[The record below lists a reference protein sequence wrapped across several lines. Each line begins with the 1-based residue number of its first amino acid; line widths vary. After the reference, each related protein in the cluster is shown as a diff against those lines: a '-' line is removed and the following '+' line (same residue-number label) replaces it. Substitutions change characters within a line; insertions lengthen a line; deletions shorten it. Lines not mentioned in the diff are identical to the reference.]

1 MRVIELG
8 ERGADVYALI
18 GDGGR
23 ELRIL
28 IFKIAAE
35 KYNHSRIVKI
45 PELRPLQRTTGV
57 RGLDAVI
64 RELALLL
71 PKTAVTTY
79 IILIDREHVSN
90 IEQLRR
96 KLEEYGFAVQNYEVL
111 HEGCWKVR
119 VERGTKGAIVYVV
132 IFGFK
137 KCIEEHLVELIHLL
151 YNEQIEPEKDAVN
164 RWLRKH
170 RLKDEDLVKEA
181 LRRQVF
187 EKTFPQ
193 LAIALRELAKSS

>member
-8 ERGADVYALI
+8 ERGADIYALI

-23 ELRIL
+23 ELRI
-28 IFKIAAE
+28 FRIAAE
-35 KYNHSRIVKI
+35 KYNHSKIVKI
-45 PELRPLQRTTGV
+45 PKLRPSQRTTGV

-71 PKTAVTTY
+71 PETAVTTY

-96 KLEEYGFAVQNYEVL
+96 KLEEYGFAVPNYEVL
-111 HEGCWKVR
+111 HDGCWKVR
-119 VERGTKGAIVYVV
+119 VEKGTKGAIVYVAV
-132 IFGFK
+132 FGFEK
-137 KCIEEHLVELIHLL
+137 IEEHLAELIRLL
-151 YNEQIEPEKDAVN
+151 YNEQVEPKKDAVN
-164 RWLRKH
+164 RWLKQH
-170 RLKDEDLVKEA
+170 KLKDEDLVKEA